1 MDKSDWHRDGEVDGD
16 DFPLIDQGGRD
27 RNLLSLLVLWLWC
40 WWPIWCGNLNKMD
53 SNVTGRYCCGPG
65 ELLDVSNNRLSN
77 NYMFVEVLDFRAV
90 GRTDLKRWETEFDV
104 GKTSCCRG

>member
-1 MDKSDWHRDGEVDGD
+1 
-16 DFPLIDQGGRD
+16 
-27 RNLLSLLVLWLWC
+27 
-40 WWPIWCGNLNKMD
+40 MD

-90 GRTDLKRWETEFDV
+90 GRTDLKR
-104 GKTSCCRG
+104 